1 MAHINGAMNHD
12 QRHAKSR
19 RDAEQHLQMLPGAQR
34 NEPFQLQTL
43 SICLPLHAKVCLLQ
57 KNLQK
62 SQKKVLTNS

>member
-43 SICLPLHAKVCLLQ
+43 SICLPLHAKVSRKSTLHFQEQ
-57 KNLQK
+57 KR
-62 SQKKVLTNS
+62 VI